1 MCAQGELDA
10 WMEKLKPFESAISK
24 AAREAIAAK
33 AIKAAKLAEEQAA
46 AKAKKAEEKAA
57 ANAKKAE
64 EQLTV
69 EEGGSGGTISI
80 ENVLADAAPQTQ
92 DMEEG
97 TFESEERSDKDN
109 FL

>member
-24 AAREAIAAK
+24 AAREAIAAQ
-33 AIKAAKLAEEQAA
+33 AIKDAKLAEEQAA

-57 ANAKKAE
+57 ANAKRAE

-69 EEGGSGGTISI
+69 EEGGSGGKISI